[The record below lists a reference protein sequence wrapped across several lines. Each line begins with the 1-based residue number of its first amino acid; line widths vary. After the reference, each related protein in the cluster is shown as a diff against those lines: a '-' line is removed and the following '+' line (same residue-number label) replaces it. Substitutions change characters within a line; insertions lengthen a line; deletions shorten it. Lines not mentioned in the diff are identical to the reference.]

1 MKTVR
6 EAVGDYLALRR
17 SLGFKLKK
25 HQRFLEEFASFLEQE
40 STSQITSRLALL
52 WATQPKHIQPAEW
65 AARLSV
71 VRGFAR
77 YWSATD
83 ATTEV
88 PPDGLLPYRP
98 RRAKPYLYSE
108 EQIHQLLKTAKNMPA
123 THSLQPWTYYCLLG
137 LLAVTG
143 LRISETLNLRC
154 ADIDWSEGVL
164 TIRDAK
170 FRKSRLVPLHV
181 SSLKVLSD
189 YAVRRNHLFYRLSRQ
204 IAFAA
209 L

>member
-52 WATQPKHIQPAEW
+52 WATQPQHIQPAEW

-77 YWSATD
+77 YWSATE

-88 PPDGLLPYRP
+88 PPDGLLLSPQARKTLSLF
-98 RRAKPYLYSE
+98 RR
-108 EQIHQLLKTAKNMPA
+108 T
-123 THSLQPWTYYCLLG
+123 
-137 LLAVTG
+137 
-143 LRISETLNLRC
+143 
-154 ADIDWSEGVL
+154 D
-164 TIRDAK
+164 
-170 FRKSRLVPLHV
+170 
-181 SSLKVLSD
+181 
-189 YAVRRNHLFYRLSRQ
+189 
-204 IAFAA
+204 
-209 L
+209 